1 MVRPAQFFDT
11 TDGQQRTYNRN
22 MGICTRQLGQR
33 AALGF
38 AWVLT
43 SAPAVAQNGSSFL
56 DATRSTVSYTTTS
69 IPAAATCESLRGVGG
84 YDYSVVSAVL
94 VEATATVP
102 GHCRVYGVIPREIRF
117 GVHLPTAWN
126 GRFYMQGN
134 GGYAGNAPDAAA
146 TLRTAMR
153 AVAHGFAAATTDTG
167 HDAQAEPLG
176 TFAYKD
182 LPKEIDYGFR
192 AVHLTAVTAK
202 ALIEAYY
209 RTPPH
214 YSYWDGCS
222 TGGRQGLI
230 EAQRFPTDFDGI
242 LAGAP
247 VLNFTDTQMAYIWNN
262 QALARTPLTEAKVA
276 LVGEAVYARCD
287 TADGLKDGVL
297 TDPQRC
303 DFDPA
308 VHLPVCDGST
318 TADCFTP
325 GEVDTLTAIYAGPT
339 GNSQQLFPGQPL
351 GAEAGGGWTNWII
364 SDRGPTIGSRFSET
378 FFKYLAFTPD
388 EPDFDWRT
396 FDFNADP
403 DRITIREI
411 LDATDPDLSAF
422 HARGGKMITHFGWA
436 DTALNPMMSVN
447 YYKNVGATLGVETT
461 SEFYRLFMV
470 PGMFHCTG
478 GLGTDRF
485 DAMTPLINW
494 VESGS
499 PPDLIPAA
507 RVEAGAVTRTRP
519 LCPYPQ
525 IATYTGSGNIDN
537 AANFVCAKP

>member
-1 MVRPAQFFDT
+1 MHYVSRCGIIGAVALVSFVLDGLDGPA
-11 TDGQQRTYNRN
+11 
-22 MGICTRQLGQR
+22 
-33 AALGF
+33 A
-38 AWVLT
+38 
-43 SAPAVAQNGSSFL
+43 AQNGSSFL
-56 DATRSTVSYTTTS
+56 DASTSAIDYRAPQLTVRRPATSCRSLLDLT
-69 IPAAATCESLRGVGG
+69 GH
-84 YDYSVVSAVL
+84 DYAVVSATL
-94 VEATATVP
+94 VAATSDVP
-102 GHCRVYGVIPREIRF
+102 EHCRVFGVIRPEIGF
-117 GVHLPTAWN
+117 GVHLPTGWN
-126 GRFYMQGN
+126 WRFYMQGN
-134 GGYAGNAPDAAA
+134 GGYAGNAPDAEG

-153 AVAHGFAAATTDTG
+153 AIANGFAAASTDTG
-167 HDAQAEPLG
+167 HDARVEPLG
-176 TFAYKD
+176 TFAHNN
-182 LPKEIDYGFR
+182 LAKEIDYAFR

-202 ALIEAYY
+202 AVIAAYY
-209 RTPPH
+209 DTPQR
-214 YSYWDGCS
+214 YAYWDGCS
-222 TGGRQGLI
+222 TGGRQGLMS
-230 EAQRFPTDFDGI
+230 AQRFPGDFDGI
-242 LAGAP
+242 VAGAP
-247 VLNFTDTQMAYIWNN
+247 VQNFTDTQMAYIWNN

-287 TADGLKDGVL
+287 TADGLEDGVL
-297 TDPQRC
+297 TEPQRC

-436 DTALNPMMSVN
+436 D
-447 YYKNVGATLGVETT
+447 KNVEATLGVETT

-537 AANFVCAKP
+537 AATFVCAKP